1 MNKSGQH
8 KHRKGQNL
16 YRKSELS
23 LYSGTEAH
31 EAASCPSK
39 GGKVHSIWWNEAPPS
54 WCGAHLTAHLR
65 PPLRGSAECGGFVIV
80 ILSLWVGPTWVV
92 YSSLR
97 GSAVCRVFVIVTC
110 FHWVGPISWCKALQ
124 GGLQSM
130 GACHCHL
137 LSLGG
142 RDLPHG
148 VQLSEGVCR
157 TWWEGLVIVTC
168 SWCPSCYLCQKGWRF
183 FCSDG
188 YTTLWMYLLALNCAQ
203 KMVTMVNF
211 VFCMAYYNKKECHFF
226 ETSPL
231 AILCVCGQATK
242 PEHLGRLGLLH
253 LHTALGHLHQVYFQM
268 WKVYLSSQTQDP

>member
-1 MNKSGQH
+1 MVWG
-8 KHRKGQNL
+8 
-16 YRKSELS
+16 
-23 LYSGTEAH
+23 
-31 EAASCPSK
+31 
-39 GGKVHSIWWNEAPPS
+39 PPD
-54 WCGAHLTAHLR
+54 GPPQT
-65 PPLRGSAECGGFVIV
+65 PLRGSAECGG
-80 ILSLWVGPTWVV
+80 
-92 YSSLR
+92 
-97 GSAVCRVFVIVTC
+97 FVIVTC

-188 YTTLWMYLLALNCAQ
+188 YTTLWMYLLALNCAR

-253 LHTALGHLHQVYFQM
+253 LHTALGHLHQVYFSNV
-268 WKVYLSSQTQDP
+268 KGVLILSNTGPIEEPPSYPGVCPVPESVSFPRKHLFSSAECVLGSPPQINLWPIIKGLEPYVVVILE

>member
-39 GGKVHSIWWNEAPPS
+39 GGKVHSIWWNKAPPS

-65 PPLRGSAECGGFVIV
+65 PLWGGRQNVGG
-80 ILSLWVGPTWVV
+80 LSLSPAFTGWDP
-92 YSSLR
+92 S
-97 GSAVCRVFVIVTC
+97 
-110 FHWVGPISWCKALQ
+110 H
-124 GGLQSM
+124 
-130 GACHCHL
+130 GAK
-137 LSLGG
+137 LSK
-142 RDLPHG
+142 
-148 VQLSEGVCR
+148 GVCR
-157 TWWEGLVIVTC
+157 AWGLVIVTC
-168 SWCPSCYLCQKGWRF
+168 LWCPSCYLCQKGRRF

-253 LHTALGHLHQVYFQM
+253 LHTALGHLHQVYFSNV
-268 WKVYLSSQTQDP
+268 KGVLILANTGPIEEPPSYPGVCPVPESVSFPRKHLFSSAECVLGSPQQITLWPIIKGLEPYVVVILE